1 MSKMSQLHYW
11 AQQEDRWHQQY
22 LMAEQLCD
30 TLEQRVNELER
41 AIIKAVE
48 DCGSEN
54 DRIRVLKT
62 ALGSIYE
69 GC

>member
-30 TLEQRVNELER
+30 TLEQRVNELEQ
-41 AIIKAVE
+41 AIVKAVHDCSNE
-48 DCGSEN
+48 D

-69 GC
+69 SC

>member
-41 AIIKAVE
+41 AIIKAVHDCSNE
-48 DCGSEN
+48 D

-69 GC
+69 SC